1 MLLMLLL
8 TVSYVGCEI
17 NSTGKSVNESVY
29 LSENSLSIKEN
40 EQAILTATVTPS
52 GTALIWESSDE
63 KVAFVSSS
71 GNVTGVSAGTA
82 IVTATTMSGKAFA
95 TCLITVVKAEKESIK
110 LSQSALTL
118 EKNEQ
123 AVLTATVTPADTVV
137 NWKSSNESVASVSSS
152 GNVIGLSAGK
162 STITATTASGKV
174 SATCLVTV
182 EESYSI
188 TLSKTELNLF
198 IGDSYQLSA
207 LVSPSTGSGKVTWTS
222 SNESAVTV
230 QNGLIKAR
238 SSGTALI
245 EAKVG
250 KASAI
255 CTVEVKKNPL
265 KAAYD
270 AICAR
275 YSSGS
280 HILTL
285 SSDQS
290 YLNADTNPSNLDD
303 YYNATYVNIIES
315 LNKELGLPDY
325 IWQKMLRTRA
335 IDGRQS
341 ETCGNIEVSWTYHP
355 DQGIE
360 VLYVFKQSA

>member
-1 MLLMLLL
+1 M
-8 TVSYVGCEI
+8 
-17 NSTGKSVNESVY
+17 
-29 LSENSLSIKEN
+29 
-40 EQAILTATVTPS
+40 
-52 GTALIWESSDE
+52 
-63 KVAFVSSS
+63 
-71 GNVTGVSAGTA
+71 
-82 IVTATTMSGKAFA
+82 
-95 TCLITVVKAEKESIK
+95 
-110 LSQSALTL
+110 
-118 EKNEQ
+118 
-123 AVLTATVTPADTVV
+123 
-137 NWKSSNESVASVSSS
+137 
-152 GNVIGLSAGK
+152 
-162 STITATTASGKV
+162 
-174 SATCLVTV
+174 
-182 EESYSI
+182 
-188 TLSKTELNLF
+188 
-198 IGDSYQLSA
+198 
-207 LVSPSTGSGKVTWTS
+207 
-222 SNESAVTV
+222 
-230 QNGLIKAR
+230 
-238 SSGTALI
+238 
-245 EAKVG
+245 G

-280 HILTL
+280 YILTL